1 MDSYFTL
8 QSNIEV
14 SGEFVDRKS
23 RFIAQLVHI
32 ESEDEANAF
41 IETVRK
47 RHYDARH
54 NVPAWILVDGR
65 ERQQSAEWADKPG
78 SVVNGHL
85 SCLHVTVQFHARYP
99 NADRAGP

>member
-47 RHYDARH
+47 RHYDAQEH
-54 NVPAWILVDGR
+54 NVPAWFWSMDAS
-65 ERQQSAEWADKPG
+65 RQS
-78 SVVNGHL
+78 
-85 SCLHVTVQFHARYP
+85 R
-99 NADRAGP
+99 